1 LLHHGVTMDSKLL
14 EKIIGYIDDYQAAH
28 DGLSPTVREIAKD
41 CYMSNALV
49 MRCLDF
55 LQAQG
60 KLTRQA
66 GKARSVRLVNGGRR
80 R

>member
-1 LLHHGVTMDSKLL
+1 MDSELL
-14 EKIIGYIDDYQAAH
+14 KKIITYVDNYQANNG
-28 DGLSPTVREIAKD
+28 GLSPTVREIAD
-41 CYMSNALV
+41 GCYISNGQA

-66 GKARSVRLVNGGRR
+66 GKARSVRLVNGGRGER
-80 R
+80 